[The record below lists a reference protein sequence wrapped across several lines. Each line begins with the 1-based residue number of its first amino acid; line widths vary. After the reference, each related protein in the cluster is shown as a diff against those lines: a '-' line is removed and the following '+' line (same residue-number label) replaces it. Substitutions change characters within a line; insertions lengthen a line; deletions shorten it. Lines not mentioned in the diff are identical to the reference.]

1 MISEFRKLSAAKTQG
16 LMIDFWRSG
25 IRQQFHAA
33 IDMLANAIEAC
44 PESVWSGPAPRA
56 FWYLAF
62 HVLFF
67 LDLYLSGVDEP
78 QFRPPPPFGL
88 TELEPGF
95 VPPERIYRKDEL
107 LGYVE
112 HCRKRLDTVMAAMT
126 EAWAANPCPIP
137 YRAMSNGELLLY
149 NMRHVQHHAAQL
161 NMLLRQRTNSA
172 PDWVSKGG
180 QTIKA

>member
-1 MISEFRKLSAAKTQG
+1 
-16 LMIDFWRSG
+16 MIDFWRSA

-44 PESVWSGPAPRA
+44 PDSVWYGQGRHA

-67 LDLYLSGVDEP
+67 LDLYLSEEGESR
-78 QFRPPPPFGL
+78 FRPPAPFGL
-88 TELEPGF
+88 TELDDA
-95 VPPERIYRKDEL
+95 VVLPERAYRKDEL
-107 LGYVE
+107 LGYLE
-112 HCRKRLDTVMAAMT
+112 RCRKRLDAVMSGMT
-126 EAWAANPCPIP
+126 EAWLANPCPFP
-137 YRAMSNGELLLY
+137 YREMSNGELLLY

-161 NMLLRQRTNSA
+161 NLLLRQRTDSA

-180 QTIKA
+180 HAAH